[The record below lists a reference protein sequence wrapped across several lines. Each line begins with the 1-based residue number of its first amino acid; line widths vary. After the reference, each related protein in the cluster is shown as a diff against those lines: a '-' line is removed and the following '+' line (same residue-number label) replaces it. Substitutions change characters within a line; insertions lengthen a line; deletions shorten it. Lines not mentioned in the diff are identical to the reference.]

1 MEVVVA
7 LVDLALEAAVA
18 ASAVLVAEVQVVV
31 EPLVDG
37 NLFMNFYKI

>member
-7 LVDLALEAAVA
+7 LVDLALEAAAVA

-37 NLFMNFYKI
+37 SV